1 MMKGTAMTRHILPL
15 ILLASACLA
24 QTVPLR
30 WSVELGDARPAR
42 FTLVRGDTVELA
54 ADLFAE
60 GRPYNPATADASLLW
75 QTNGMDELWWEVPA
89 AVASNRVSATWGPA
103 MDCGAASYLAH
114 FRVGSSTGSVFRA
127 YARLAMQHGP
137 GDPPNALPLPVPF
150 IDFAKVA
157 VTNEPWSTTSGLST
171 NNVLDLIAAATN
183 AIPAGITEEQ
193 VREIVQND
201 SPVTSVNGGTGD
213 IIIDAAAIGAVED
226 TDPRVHNYL
235 HIDGNDGNPYL
246 ALYDDEEQLPA
257 VTLFKSSILWR
268 DSSTL
273 FELYFP
279 TKNGTLALFED
290 IPSIDGLATVE
301 DVASVTQRVDVASSS
316 VVRYATGVLNLTIP
330 QSATLSANTS
340 AWPDGAAVF
349 ARVSAN
355 GVYSVAQGLSLV
367 GYGFWP
373 TNSATVVFVR
383 DGQTVRANVV
393 QGN

>member
-60 GRPYNPATADASLLW
+60 GRPYNPATADAALLW

-89 AVASNRVSATWGPA
+89 AVVSNRVSATWGPA

-150 IDFAKVA
+150 IDFARVT
-157 VTNEPWSTTSGLST
+157 VTNEPWLSTSGLTT
-171 NNVLDLIAAATN
+171 NDVEAIVAADASIARYAPGGGLDAYEILAATN
-183 AIPAGITEEQ
+183 RARAAAWLQPDRIMVWGEGEYGEGEGSTAIYFPANTWGTMA
-193 VREIVQND
+193 VRED
-201 SPVTSVNGGTGD
+201 LADYAKTSDLGTAAFSDVTD
-213 IIIDAAAIGAVED
+213 
-226 TDPRVHNYL
+226 
-235 HIDGNDGNPYL
+235 
-246 ALYDDEEQLPA
+246 
-257 VTLFKSSILWR
+257 F
-268 DSSTL
+268 
-273 FELYFP
+273 
-279 TKNGTLALFED
+279 
-290 IPSIDGLATVE
+290 ATAS

-340 AWPDGAAVF
+340 GWPDGAAVF

-355 GVYSVAQGLSLV
+355 GAYSVAQGLSLV